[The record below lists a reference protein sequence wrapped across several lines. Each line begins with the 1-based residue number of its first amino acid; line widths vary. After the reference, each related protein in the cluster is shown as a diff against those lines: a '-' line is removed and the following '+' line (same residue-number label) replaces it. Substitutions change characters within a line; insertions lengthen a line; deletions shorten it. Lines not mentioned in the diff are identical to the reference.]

1 MVKLGML
8 AIPLVR
14 EAEKTKLRL
23 RSVQFSVFSF
33 QLRHSNAECEVPMS
47 SLNTEHCEA
56 EHCEAEH

>member
-14 EAEKTKLRL
+14 EAEKTK
-23 RSVQFSVFSF
+23 FSFAVFSF